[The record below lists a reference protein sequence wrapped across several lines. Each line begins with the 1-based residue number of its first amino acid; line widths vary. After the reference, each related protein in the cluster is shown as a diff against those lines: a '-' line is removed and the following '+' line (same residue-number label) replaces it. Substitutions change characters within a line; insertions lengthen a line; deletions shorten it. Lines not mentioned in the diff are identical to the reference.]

1 MTSNVAPTAEMP
13 SGLYHIKLWEAIDGS
28 RNIVYTYTDGEIDG
42 IEYSDGNEYGVER
55 DQYGRIMTETIKAGG
70 TTYSVT
76 YMYQDGDAYNG
87 DRLISFNGE
96 NYAYNVLGNPTTYR
110 GKALTWL
117 RGELFSKYGGT
128 AFTYDGAGKRTGK
141 ESRLCIRRVGQPCG
155 AQCERNGLRKRNRGI
170 KSLPLPRP
178 LLWK

>member
-1 MTSNVAPTAEMP
+1 MP

-110 GKALTWL
+110 GKALT
-117 RGELFSKYGGT
+117 
-128 AFTYDGAGKRTGK
+128 
-141 ESRLCIRRVGQPCG
+141 
-155 AQCERNGLRKRNRGI
+155 
-170 KSLPLPRP
+170 
-178 LLWK
+178 